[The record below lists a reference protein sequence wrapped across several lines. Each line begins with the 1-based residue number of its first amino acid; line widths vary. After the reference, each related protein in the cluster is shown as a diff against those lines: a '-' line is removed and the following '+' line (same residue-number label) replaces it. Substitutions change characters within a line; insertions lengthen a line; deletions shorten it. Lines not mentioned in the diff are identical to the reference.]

1 MTLVPLRRRAILQV
15 ITQRRFSGAERICL
29 TLCAEMQRRGHRVLL
44 LCKPNG
50 GMPEEARKLGIEA
63 RTPAISGKLNLAAP
77 LVIARTAREF
87 GADLIHTHLSSAGLW
102 GSLAGRLAGVPV
114 LTHVH
119 ALNTW
124 HYYRFGTRTVTCS
137 EGVRQHLLRQG
148 ADPRRVTVVYNGIE
162 ANRLNG
168 VIGESDARR
177 MLGLLPDQPVVGCVA
192 HLSEKKGQKYL
203 LQAVALLKE
212 RFPRLVCLLAGE
224 GEQFDEL
231 RRTAAELGIAERVCL
246 LGFREDV
253 ISVMNAMD
261 VVVLPSIAKEGLGLA
276 LVEAALLEKPTI
288 GSNAPGIDEALED
301 GVTGLLTPPGNAAA
315 LAEKLALLLDDVEL
329 RRRMGTAGRSRALRL
344 FSMQAMCDRMEEI
357 YDDLACGN

>member
-1 MTLVPLRRRAILQV
+1 MTAAPQRRLTILQV

-29 TLCAEMQRRGHRVLL
+29 TLCADMQRRGHRVLL
-44 LCKPNG
+44 LCKPAG
-50 GMPEEARKLGIEA
+50 GMPEEARKLGIEVQ
-63 RTPAISGKLNLAAP
+63 TPPIAGKLNLAAP
-77 LVIARTAREF
+77 LFIARAAREF
-87 GADLIHTHLSSAGLW
+87 GADLIHTHLSSASLW
-102 GSLAGRLAGVPV
+102 GSLAGRLAGIPV

-124 HYYRFGTRTVTCS
+124 HYYRFGNRAITCS
-137 EGVRQHLLRQG
+137 QGVRQHLLKQG
-148 ADPRRVTVVYNGIE
+148 ADPQRVTVVYNGID
-162 ANRLNG
+162 ASRLND
-168 VIGESDARR
+168 VISGPDARR

-231 RRTAAELGIAERVCL
+231 RRMTGELGIADQVCL

-288 GSNAPGIDEALED
+288 GSNAPGIDEVIED
-301 GVTGLLTPPGNAAA
+301 GVTGLLTPPGNAAL
-315 LAEKLALLLDDVEL
+315 LAETLALLLDDAGL
-329 RRRMGTAGRSRALRL
+329 RHRMGHAGRSRALGL
-344 FSMQAMCDRMEEI
+344 FSMQTMCDRVETA
-357 YDDLACGN
+357 YGDLIHHT